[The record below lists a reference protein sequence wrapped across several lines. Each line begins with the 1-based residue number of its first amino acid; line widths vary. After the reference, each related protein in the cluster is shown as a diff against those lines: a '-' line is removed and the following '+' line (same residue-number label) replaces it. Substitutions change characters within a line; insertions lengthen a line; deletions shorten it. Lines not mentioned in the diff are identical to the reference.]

1 MKTPFL
7 FVVILCRLV
16 NRYQLSRG
24 AIGTKSGRIKQR
36 GKINSYISI
45 ILDVLKV
52 RIVAKRFVNIVLSS
66 ISVHCG
72 VRCLKCDS
80 QRDNKSSHVPSIR
93 TKEKSEANTTQNCS
107 LEVV

>member
-1 MKTPFL
+1 M
-7 FVVILCRLV
+7 
-16 NRYQLSRG
+16 
-24 AIGTKSGRIKQR
+24 
-36 GKINSYISI
+36 NSYISI
-45 ILDVLKV
+45 ILDVLKA
-52 RIVAKRFVNIVLSS
+52 RTVAECFVNIVLSS
-66 ISVHCG
+66 VSVHCG